1 MDKLTLRSV
10 TNVVRTSLRGRR
22 ETGSEAGKQRAR
34 YASAESEE
42 REIRRL
48 PRTSQACEHP
58 VMDELGKFVSSRA
71 ILPFSV
77 ALQTSQVHP

>member
-34 YASAESEE
+34 YASAESE
-42 REIRRL
+42 IRRL
-48 PRTSQACEHP
+48 PRVYLVE
-58 VMDELGKFVSSRA
+58 SS
-71 ILPFSV
+71 LEF
-77 ALQTSQVHP
+77 LLLFL